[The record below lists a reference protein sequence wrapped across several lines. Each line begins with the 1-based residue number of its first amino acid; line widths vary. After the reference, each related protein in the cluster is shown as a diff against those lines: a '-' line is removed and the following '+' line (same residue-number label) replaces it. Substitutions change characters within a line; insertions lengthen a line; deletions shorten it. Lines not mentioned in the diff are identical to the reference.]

1 MPGVND
7 LKIPS
12 VWLVRD
18 SDGKRMKVNA
28 VDYASDLGKKKYAGW
43 RLVSEQRGD
52 TPKETVKVQT
62 AAGETRVSP
71 GEAAA
76 MNTGVAETPK
86 FQEVVRKRGRPRK
99 DATPNEQ
106 DR

>member
-7 LKIPS
+7 LKVPT
-12 VWLVRD
+12 VWLVRE

-28 VDYASDLGKKKYAGW
+28 IDYASDLGKKKFAGW
-43 RLVSEQRGD
+43 RLLSEQRGD
-52 TPKETVKVQT
+52 KPTETTKVQT
-62 AAGETRVSP
+62 AAGQTTVGI
-71 GEAAA
+71 GEAET
-76 MNTGVAETPK
+76 MNTGQAETPK
-86 FQEVVRKRGRPRK
+86 FQETARKRGRPRK